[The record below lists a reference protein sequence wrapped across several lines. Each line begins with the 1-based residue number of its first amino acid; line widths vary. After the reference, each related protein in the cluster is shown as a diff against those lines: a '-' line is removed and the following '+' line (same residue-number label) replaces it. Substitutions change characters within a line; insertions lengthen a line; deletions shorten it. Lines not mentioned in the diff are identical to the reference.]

1 MTKARAIKVETT
13 RQACGTMAAWLADRY
28 VAAAPTLLTE
38 GEDSTA
44 RLALC
49 RVLTRAARRAGPAGF
64 VLALDRAGAAWLA
77 ARAPSVALH
86 RPILGGLFVADVGS
100 LAQAPGTVRDLAER
114 CAVAMRARRGGDNAH
129 TRDRRR
135 EEIDYF
141 RETRGS
147 HKQSVSDQ
155 RARVWRRSE
164 RRDVW
169 FDRLHTRRETLLT
182 STEAPPA

>member
-13 RQACGTMAAWLADRY
+13 RQACGTVAAWLSERY

-38 GEDSTA
+38 GEESTA

-49 RVLTRAARRAGPAGF
+49 RVLTRAARRAGPADF
-64 VLALDRAGAAWLA
+64 VLALDRAHADWLS
-77 ARAPSVALH
+77 ARAPSAALH

-100 LAQAPGTVRDLAER
+100 LAQAPRTVRDLAER
-114 CAVAMRARRGGDNAH
+114 CAAALRVRRGGHNGH

-135 EEIDYF
+135 EEIEYF
-141 RETRGS
+141 KETRGS

-155 RARVWRRSE
+155 RARVWRRRE
-164 RRDVW
+164 RRDAW
-169 FDRLHTRRETLLT
+169 FDQLHARGETLLT